1 MDETFKEI
9 PNEIIL
15 LSYYQAYR
23 QVYGYFGKFNAPT
36 LYYLPHGIPNLFEYL
51 LNTKKQFEI
60 YNNLCGVQNERVEK
74 KIQFCESFHGS
85 LAEEFEKLE
94 AIDKEYDAK
103 HHKLQKLWNFVTSF
117 NSNLKKNSNEA
128 NMRIFQEGKPIGRTF
143 VDDHIFASKNL
154 VFGIHKR
161 DWGDELRVAYTEN
174 DKQTYDNL
182 FGKTNSKT
190 KI

>member
-1 MDETFKEI
+1 MKELLKEI

-36 LYYLPHGIPNLFEYL
+36 LYYLPHGIPNMFEYL
-51 LNTKKQFEI
+51 LDTKKQFEI

-103 HHKLQKLWNFVTSF
+103 RDKLQKLWNFVTSF
-117 NSNLKKNSNEA
+117 NSNLKENSKSG
-128 NMRIFQEGKPIGRTF
+128 IIDLLQEGKPIAITLY
-143 VDDHIFASKNL
+143 DDHIFASKNL
-154 VFGIHKR
+154 VFGMHKR
-161 DWGDELRVAYTEN
+161 DWGDELKVAYTEK
-174 DKQTYDNL
+174 DKATYDKL
-182 FGKTNSKT
+182 FGKTNPKT
-190 KI
+190 KN